1 MEMSPHGGQSE
12 SQKIIMTNLDII
24 KIALIT
30 GAILAGGLQVSA
42 QYDQNI
48 NVEGKYV
55 PEYINH
61 DRLGLFPEPIKF
73 PAQESE
79 LNYSLTGVN
88 ADFEPQLVPLQAT
101 GWKSTRAYSA
111 TKGYLDL
118 ALGSWLRGTLSAGY
132 RFVDTGDTQ
141 AGVRF
146 QHNSTTL
153 WKPEVSVAA
162 KENRMWR
169 YDESLGVY
177 AAHTFGNAGRLDAS
191 LDYHIGNFN
200 YYGYIFPEAP
210 TQTLNDAAFKAA
222 WHSRAGRDIL
232 TWHVGA
238 DVRYFG
244 YRSLYLPDA
253 TSSAGKAQSVQGSRE
268 TTASLDADITFPLSS
283 SSALGLEAEGE
294 IVAYAKPDG
303 SESALTPAIA
313 PDNYGMVTLTP
324 FYRFVHRRINI
335 NIGARMDFAFRAG
348 EANDRYSTFHIAP
361 EVRLDYNAGPMSLYL
376 DATGGSRLNTLAANY
391 ERDYYQ
397 TPAVCSSRPEYT
409 PLDAKLGVSFGP
421 FSGFYAGFEFS
432 YRTTRG
438 LHNGGWYMPMLN
450 CESEDAGYDLLP
462 AEIDGHP
469 VEYDFNPAIG
479 YDIGGFSFGVKL
491 GYDAGKYFRIDA
503 STSYQKQSGD
513 TGFFNGYDRPEY
525 TAQIRAVTNP
535 WGRLKFSVGYSLR
548 AMRKMAVAAY
558 RADES
563 KLNGPFI
570 TDFRLPNTSELSFS
584 ASYGITDN
592 FDLSLQ
598 ADNLLNR
605 KTLYLPGLPTPG
617 ISISG
622 GISLR
627 F

>member
-1 MEMSPHGGQSE
+1 MEMSPRSGQSE
-12 SQKIIMTNLDII
+12 SQMIIMANLDII
-24 KIALIT
+24 KSALIA
-30 GAILAGGLQVSA
+30 GAILAGEIQVSA

-61 DRLGLFPEPIKF
+61 DRIGLFPEPIKF

-79 LNYSLTGVN
+79 LNYSQTGVN

-101 GWKSTRAYSA
+101 GWNSTRAYSA
-111 TKGYLDL
+111 SKGYLDL
-118 ALGSWLRGTLSAGY
+118 ALGSWLRSNLSAGY
-132 RFVDTGDTQ
+132 RFVDTAETL

-153 WKPEVSVAA
+153 WKPKVSVAA
-162 KENRMWR
+162 ADNRMWR
-169 YDESLGVY
+169 YDESLGLY
-177 AAHTFGNAGRLDAS
+177 AAHSFGNAGRLDAS

-210 TQTLNDAAFKAA
+210 TQTLNDVAFKAG
-222 WHSRAGRDIL
+222 WHSRSGRDIL
-232 TWHVGA
+232 TWHAGA
-238 DVRYFG
+238 AVRYFG

-253 TSSAGKAQSVQGSRE
+253 LSSAGLPRREQGSRE
-268 TTASLDADITFPLSS
+268 TSAYVEAGITFPLSS
-283 SSALGLEAEGE
+283 LSALGLEAEGNL
-294 IVAYAKPDG
+294 VAYAKPDG
-303 SESALTPAIA
+303 SESALTPWIA
-313 PDNYGMVTLTP
+313 PDNYGMITLTP
-324 FYRFVHRRINI
+324 FYRFVRWRINI
-335 NIGARMDFAFRAG
+335 SIGARMDLAFRAG

-361 EVRLDYNAGPMSLYL
+361 EVRLDYNAGPISLYL
-376 DATGGSRLNTLAANY
+376 NATGGSRLNTLAANY

-397 TPAVCSSRPEYT
+397 TPAVCTSRPEYT
-409 PLDAKLGVSFGP
+409 PLDATLGVSFGP
-421 FSGFYAGFEFS
+421 FSGFHAGFEFC
-432 YRTTRG
+432 YRMTNG
-438 LHNGGWYMPMLN
+438 LHNGGWYMPLLN
-450 CESEDAGYDLLP
+450 CENGDAGYDLLP

-469 VEYDFNPAIG
+469 VEYDFNPATG
-479 YDIGGFSFGVKL
+479 YNIRGFSFGVKL
-491 GYDAGKYFRIDA
+491 GYDAGKYFKIDGSA
-503 STSYQKQSGD
+503 YYQRQSGD
-513 TGFFNGYDRPEY
+513 TGFFNGYDWPEY

-535 WGRLKFSVGYSLR
+535 WNRLKFSVGYSLR

-563 KLNGPFI
+563 KLNGPFV
-570 TDFRLPNTSELSFS
+570 TDIRLPNKSELSFS

-592 FDLSLQ
+592 FDISLQ

-605 KTLYLPGLPTPG
+605 KTLYLPGLPEPG
-617 ISISG
+617 LALSG